1 MPICSICQ
9 GWWEHAQEPEN
20 LAQFMKLRSLIL
32 LGVAVTTLLVL
43 GSTAEVFPHPLGLVD
58 SLQE

>member
-1 MPICSICQ
+1 
-9 GWWEHAQEPEN
+9 
-20 LAQFMKLRSLIL
+20 MKLRSLVL